1 MKILYYDCFSGISGD
16 MNLGA
21 MMDLGV
27 PQGFLAGELKKLR
40 INTYEIA
47 VYRDRRRGIEGIKVD
62 VSVPSRSAGHGHH
75 DAERRAFK
83 DIVGLI
89 NESGLSDAVKKKS
102 LEIFTIIA
110 EAEAKVHGHPV
121 GDVHFHEIGAIDS
134 IVDIVGAAVC
144 LDYLKADRILSS
156 PVQVGGG
163 FVKCN
168 HGILPVPAP
177 ATAEILRGIPMKSG
191 SVPFET
197 TTPTGAAILAATVN
211 FFTENIH
218 FIPEK
223 IGYGLGQ
230 RDTEIPNVLRVFL
243 GQMDEAAFDEDVE
256 TQDACLVECN
266 IDDMNPELYS
276 SVLDALFEKGAYD
289 AFLTPVIMKKSR
301 PAVKISILCGPELL
315 RGVEEILW
323 LQTTTFGLRIS
334 RVTKKML
341 GRDISKRMTKFGE
354 VSVKNARLRGK
365 EIKSKPE
372 YEDCKRLAREKG
384 VSVKEIY
391 DSLSSEDE

>member
-1 MKILYYDCFSGISGD
+1 VKILYYDCFSGISGD

-21 MMDLGV
+21 MIDLGV
-27 PQGFLAGELKKLR
+27 PQGLLVGELKKLK

-47 VYRDRRRGIEGIKVD
+47 VYRDRRGGIEGIKVD
-62 VSVPSRSAGHGHH
+62 VSVPFRSAGHGHH

-89 NESGLSDAVKKKS
+89 DESGLSDAVKKKS
-102 LEIFTIIA
+102 LAIFTIIA
-110 EAEAKVHGHPV
+110 EAEAKVHGYPV
-121 GDVHFHEIGAIDS
+121 DDVHFHEIGAIDS
-134 IVDIVGAAVC
+134 IVDIVGAAIC
-144 LDYLKADRILSS
+144 LDYLKVDRVFSS
-156 PVQVGGG
+156 PVEVGGG
-163 FVKCN
+163 FVKCS

-256 TQDACLVECN
+256 TQEACLVECN

-365 EIKSKPE
+365 KIKSKPE